1 MANLYEITERYNNLL
16 ELLDNEETTQDILN
30 SALNELQDE
39 FNEKALN
46 IVKFIKNLESDV
58 NGLDAEEKRLKA
70 KKMAYKNKIDGLKK
84 YLENGLIVSGFK
96 KLDLGVFNISIAKNP
111 PSLNILDEKLIPKEY
126 LIEQAP
132 KIDNTSIKNA
142 IKEGKDVAG
151 CELVQKESLRIK

>member
-30 SALNELQDE
+30 SALNDVQDE

-142 IKEGKDVAG
+142 IKDGKDVAG

>member
-16 ELLDNEETTQDILN
+16 ELLDNEEITEDVLN
-30 SALNELQDE
+30 SALNDVQDE

-84 YLENGLIVSGFK
+84 YLENGLIASGFK
-96 KLDLGVFNISIAKNP
+96 KLNLGVFNISIAKNP
-111 PSLNILDEKLIPKEY
+111 ASVNILDEKLIDKKY
-126 LIEQAP
+126 LIEQEP
-132 KIDNTSIKNA
+132 KIDKKAILNDLKNN
-142 IKEGKDVAG
+142 IDVKG
-151 CELVQKESLRIK
+151 CEIHQGESLRIK

>member
-16 ELLDNEETTQDILN
+16 DLLDNKEITQDILN
-30 SALNELQDE
+30 SALNEVQDE

-70 KKMAYKNKIDGLKK
+70 KKLAYKNKIEGLKK
-84 YLENGLIVSGFK
+84 YLESGMVFSGLK
-96 KLDLGVFNISIAKNP
+96 KLDLGVFKISIAKNP
-111 PSLNILDEKLIPKEY
+111 PSLNILDEKLIPAEY

-142 IKEGKDVAG
+142 IKEGKEIAG

>member
-16 ELLDNEETTQDILN
+16 DLLDNEEITQDILN
-30 SALNELQDE
+30 NALNEVQDE

-70 KKMAYKNKIDGLKK
+70 KKMAYKNKIEGLKK
-84 YLENGLIVSGFK
+84 YLESGMIFSGLK
-96 KLDLGVFNISIAKNP
+96 KIDLGVFNISIAKNP

-142 IKEGKDVAG
+142 IKEGKEIAG

>member
-30 SALNELQDE
+30 SALNEVQDE

-111 PSLNILDEKLIPKEY
+111 ASVNILDEKLIPKEY

-132 KIDNTSIKNA
+132 KIDKKAILNDLKNN
-142 IKEGKDVAG
+142 IDVKG
-151 CELVQKESLRIK
+151 CEIHQGESLRIK

>member
-16 ELLDNEETTQDILN
+16 ELLDNEEITQDILN
-30 SALNELQDE
+30 SALNEVQDE

-70 KKMAYKNKIDGLKK
+70 KKLAYKNKIEGLKK
-84 YLENGLIVSGFK
+84 YLESGMIFSGLK
-96 KLDLGVFNISIAKNP
+96 KIDLGVFNISIAKNP

-142 IKEGKDVAG
+142 IKEGKEIAG

>member
-16 ELLDNEETTQDILN
+16 ELLDNEEITEDVLS
-30 SALNELQDE
+30 SALNDVQDE

>member
-16 ELLDNEETTQDILN
+16 ELLDNEETTQDVLN
-30 SALNELQDE
+30 SALNDVQDE

>member
-16 ELLDNEETTQDILN
+16 ELLDNEEITQDILN
-30 SALNELQDE
+30 SALNEVQDE

-70 KKMAYKNKIDGLKK
+70 KKMAYKNKIEGLKK
-84 YLENGLIVSGFK
+84 YLESGMIFSGLK
-96 KLDLGVFNISIAKNP
+96 KLNLGVFNISIAKNP

-142 IKEGKDVAG
+142 IKEGKEIAG

>member
-30 SALNELQDE
+30 SALNDVQDE

>member
-16 ELLDNEETTQDILN
+16 ELLDNEETTEDVLS
-30 SALNELQDE
+30 SALNDVQDE

-111 PSLNILDEKLIPKEY
+111 ASVNILDEKLIDKKY
-126 LIEQAP
+126 LIEQEP
-132 KIDNTSIKNA
+132 KIDKKAILNDLKNN
-142 IKEGKDVAG
+142 IDVKG
-151 CELVQKESLRIK
+151 CEIHQAESLRIK

>member
-84 YLENGLIVSGFK
+84 YLENSLIVSGFK

>member
-16 ELLDNEETTQDILN
+16 ELLDNEEITQDILN
-30 SALNELQDE
+30 SALNEVQDE

-84 YLENGLIVSGFK
+84 YLESGMVFSGLK
-96 KLDLGVFNISIAKNP
+96 KIDLGVFNISIAKNP

-132 KIDNTSIKNA
+132 KIDNTAIKNA
-142 IKEGKDVAG
+142 IKEGKEIAG

>member
-30 SALNELQDE
+30 SALNEVQDE

-70 KKMAYKNKIDGLKK
+70 KKMAYKNKIAGLKK
-84 YLENGLIVSGFK
+84 YL
-96 KLDLGVFNISIAKNP
+96 
-111 PSLNILDEKLIPKEY
+111 
-126 LIEQAP
+126 
-132 KIDNTSIKNA
+132 
-142 IKEGKDVAG
+142 
-151 CELVQKESLRIK
+151 

>member
-16 ELLDNEETTQDILN
+16 DLLDNEEITQDILN
-30 SALNELQDE
+30 SALNEVQDE

-70 KKMAYKNKIDGLKK
+70 KKLAYKNKIEGLKK
-84 YLENGLIVSGFK
+84 YLESGMVFSGLK

-111 PSLNILDEKLIPKEY
+111 PSLNILDEKLIPAEY

-142 IKEGKDVAG
+142 IKEGKEIAG

>member
-16 ELLDNEETTQDILN
+16 ELLDNEEITQDILN
-30 SALNELQDE
+30 SALNEVQDE

-70 KKMAYKNKIDGLKK
+70 KKMAYKNKIEGLKK
-84 YLENGLIVSGFK
+84 YLESGMIFSGLK
-96 KLDLGVFNISIAKNP
+96 KLNLGVFNISIAKNP

-132 KIDNTSIKNA
+132 KIDNTAIKNA
-142 IKEGKDVAG
+142 IKEGKEIAG

>member
-16 ELLDNEETTQDILN
+16 DLLDNEEITQDILN
-30 SALNELQDE
+30 SALNEVQDE

-58 NGLDAEEKRLKA
+58 NGLDTEEKRLKA
-70 KKMAYKNKIDGLKK
+70 KKTAYKNKIEGLKK
-84 YLENGLIVSGFK
+84 YLESGMIFSGLK
-96 KLDLGVFNISIAKNP
+96 KIDLGVFNISIAKNP

-132 KIDNTSIKNA
+132 KIDNTAIKNA
-142 IKEGKDVAG
+142 IKEGKEIAG

>member
-142 IKEGKDVAG
+142 IKEGKDVSG